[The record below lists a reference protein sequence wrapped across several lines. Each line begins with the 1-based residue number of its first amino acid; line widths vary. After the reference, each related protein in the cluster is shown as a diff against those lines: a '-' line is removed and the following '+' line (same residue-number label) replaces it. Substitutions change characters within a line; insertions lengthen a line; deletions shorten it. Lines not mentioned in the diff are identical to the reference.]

1 MAAQPGILTSN
12 TGVSVGNKPSVLDL
26 VKLRGAWDTPLF
38 SSFKSGKALQIN
50 HSWLTDSLRAYKDN
64 AQLEISDT
72 QVYSAGTKSL
82 NTNTMQ
88 IFTTDVKVSKSQQA
102 TATYGAKSL
111 QHELMKSAKE
121 HAMDI
126 EFALLGLGNQTSTTT
141 NAGLFASHTERSNGS
156 TPVAG
161 KMAGIFKWIPSDN
174 RINVAVGTDST
185 LGTVDDV
192 AGADA
197 DLTYDMFQS
206 ILLPIWQE
214 GGAASAVYVGPT
226 LKKEI
231 NKFDAGNAMVTRVI
245 NDSNTY
251 DPRITRVSTDFGIVD
266 VKLHRFFI
274 TANGLG
280 KAVLAGD
287 FSTCTVR
294 NLISTNVE
302 NVSSSDTADVKRYYT
317 ECTLEVLN
325 PDLIA
330 CGLGLVPA

>member
-1 MAAQPGILTSN
+1 MAILTTN
-12 TGVSVGNKPSVLDL
+12 TGVKVGNKPSILDL

-38 SSFKSGKALQIN
+38 SSFKSGKAIQIN
-50 HSWLTDSLRAYKDN
+50 HSWLTDTLRAYKDN
-64 AQLEISDT
+64 AQVEISDS
-72 QVYSAGTKSL
+72 QDYSAGSKVL

-88 IFTTDVKVSKSQQA
+88 IFTTDVKVSKSQEA

-111 QHELMKSAKE
+111 QHELMKGAKE

-126 EFALLGLGNQTSTTT
+126 EFALLGLGNQSSTAT
-141 NAGLFASHTERSNGS
+141 NLGLFGDYTERIAN
-156 TPVAG
+156 TTAG
-161 KMAGIFKWIPSDN
+161 KMAGIFKWIPDN
-174 RINVAVGTDST
+174 NSINVTST
-185 LGTVDDV
+185 GATRI
-192 AGADA
+192 ADA
-197 DLTYDMFQS
+197 DTALTYDVFQS

-214 GGAASAVYVGPT
+214 GGMASAVYVGPS

-231 NKFDAGNAMVTRVI
+231 NKFDTGNAMVTRVI

-274 TANGLG
+274 DANGLG
-280 KAVLAGD
+280 KAVLAGE

-294 NLISTNVE
+294 NLITTHVE
-302 NVSSSDTADVKRYYT
+302 AVSSSDTADVKRYYT

-330 CGLGLVPA
+330 CGIGLIPA

>member
-1 MAAQPGILTSN
+1 MAGILTTN
-12 TGVSVGNKPSVLDL
+12 AGVSVGNKPSILDL

-38 SSFKSGKALQIN
+38 SSFKSGKAVQIN
-50 HSWLTDSLRAYKDN
+50 HSWLTDSLRAYADN

-72 QVYSAGTKSL
+72 SDYADGSKVL

-126 EFALLGLGNQTSTTT
+126 EYALLGLGNQTSTTT
-141 NAGLFASHTERSNGS
+141 NLGLFADYTARIAN
-156 TPVAG
+156 TTAG
-161 KMAGIFKWIPSDN
+161 KMAGIFKWIPAAN
-174 RINVAVGTDST
+174 RLNVVAGTDT
-185 LGTVDDV
+185 VLGTVDDV

-197 DLTYDMFQS
+197 TLTYDAFQS

-214 GGAASAVYVGPT
+214 GGSATAVYVGPT

-231 NKFDAGNAMVTRVI
+231 NKFDTGNAMVTRVI

-280 KAVLAGD
+280 KAVLAGE

-294 NLISTNVE
+294 NLISTHVE
-302 NVSSSDTADVKRYYT
+302 AVSNSDTADVKRYYT
-317 ECTLEVLN
+317 EATLEVLN
-325 PDLIA
+325 PDLIS
-330 CGLGLVPA
+330 CGLGLIPA

>member
-1 MAAQPGILTSN
+1 MAILTTN
-12 TGVSVGNKPSVLDL
+12 TGVKVGNKPSILDL

-38 SSFKSGKALQIN
+38 SSFKSGKAVQIN
-50 HSWLTDSLRAYKDN
+50 HSWLTDTLRPYKDN
-64 AQLEISDT
+64 AQFEISDT
-72 QVYSAGTKSL
+72 ATYSSGSKVL

-126 EFALLGLGNQTSTTT
+126 EYALLGLGNQTDTAT
-141 NAGLFASHTERSNGS
+141 NAGLFADYTERVGNG
-156 TPVAG
+156 TAG
-161 KMAGIFKWIPSDN
+161 KMAGIFKWIPDANSVNTTGSDVS
-174 RINVAVGTDST
+174 RVAGTDAT
-185 LGTVDDV
+185 
-192 AGADA
+192 
-197 DLTYDMFQS
+197 LTYDMFQS
-206 ILLPIWQE
+206 ILLPVWQE
-214 GGAASAVYVGPT
+214 GGSASAVYVGPS

-231 NKFDAGNAMVTRVI
+231 NKFDVGNAMVTRVI

-274 TANGLG
+274 PQNGLD
-280 KAVLAGD
+280 KVILAGE

-294 NLISTNVE
+294 NLIATNVE
-302 NVSSSDTADVKRYYT
+302 AVSNSDTADVKRYYT
-317 ECTLEVLN
+317 EATLEVLN

-330 CGLGLVPA
+330 CGLGLIPSV

>member
-1 MAAQPGILTSN
+1 MSILTTN
-12 TGVSVGNKPSVLDL
+12 TGVSVGNKPSILDL

-38 SSFKSGKALQIN
+38 SSFKSGKAVQIN
-50 HSWLTDSLRAYKDN
+50 HSWLTDSLRSYSDN

-72 QVYSAGTKSL
+72 QDYSAGSKVL

-121 HAMDI
+121 HALDI
-126 EFALLGLGNQTSTTT
+126 EYALLGLGNQTVAAT
-141 NAGLFASHTERSNGS
+141 NLGLFGDYTERVAN
-156 TPVAG
+156 TTAG
-161 KMAGIFKWIPSDN
+161 KMAGIFKWIPAAN
-174 RINVAVGTDST
+174 RINVVAGVDTV
-185 LGTVDDV
+185 LGTADDV
-192 AGADA
+192 AGADKS
-197 DLTYDMFQS
+197 LTYAEFTN

-214 GGAASAVYVGPT
+214 GGSATAVYVGPT
-226 LKKEI
+226 LKGVI
-231 NKFDAGNAMVTRVI
+231 NKFDAGNALVTRVI
-245 NDSNTY
+245 NDSNNY

-280 KAVLAGD
+280 KALLAGE
-287 FSTCTVR
+287 FTTCTVR
-294 NLISTNVE
+294 NLIATHVE
-302 NVSSSDTADVKRYYT
+302 NVSNSDTADVKRYYT

-325 PDLIA
+325 PDLIS
-330 CGLGLVPA
+330 CGLGYIA